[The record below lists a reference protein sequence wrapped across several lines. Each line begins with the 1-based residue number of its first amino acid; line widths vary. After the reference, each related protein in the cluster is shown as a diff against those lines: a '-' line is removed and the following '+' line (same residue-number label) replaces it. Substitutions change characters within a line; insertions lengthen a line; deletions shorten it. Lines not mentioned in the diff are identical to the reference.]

1 MDEVFEKD
9 QAALNEGVED
19 NYFVEVIYRTEGSGS
34 GVDEMPMKQ
43 TPGQEEIGDEMGGG
57 LFD

>member
-1 MDEVFEKD
+1 MFAKD

-19 NYFVEVIYRTEGSGS
+19 NYFVEVIYRMEGSGS
-34 GVDEMPMKQ
+34 GIDEMPMVKQ
-43 TPGQEEIGDEMGGG
+43 TPGQDMGDEEMGGG

>member
-1 MDEVFEKD
+1 MFAKD

-19 NYFVEVIYRTEGSGS
+19 NYFVEVIYRMEGSGS

-43 TPGQEEIGDEMGGG
+43 TPGQEEMGDEMGGG